1 MTREEQELKAE
12 LGFMYTLYSDLC
24 AAYKKL
30 AKEVSEQKTTEVNDM
45 SHMTFKN
52 EKEIM

>member
-1 MTREEQELKAE
+1 MTKEEELQAE
-12 LGFMYTLYSDLC
+12 LGFMYTLYGDLC

-30 AKEVSEQKTTEVNDM
+30 AKEMSEQKTTEVNDM

>member
-1 MTREEQELKAE
+1 MTTEEELKRE
-12 LGFMYTLYSDLC
+12 VDFMYNLYGDLC

-30 AKEVSEQKTTEVNDM
+30 AKQMSEKNTTEVNDM

>member
-1 MTREEQELKAE
+1 MSIEEDLKREID
-12 LGFMYTLYSDLC
+12 FMYNLYGDLC

-30 AKEVSEQKTTEVNDM
+30 AKAAADKKITEVNDM

>member
-1 MTREEQELKAE
+1 MTTEEELQREVD
-12 LGFMYTLYSDLC
+12 FMYNLYSDLC

-30 AKEVSEQKTTEVNDM
+30 AKQMSESKTTEVNDM